1 VTQMGDGD
9 DDHYEVD
16 ASLGMNKIV
25 DFLRVR
31 FKSRGKI
38 LKVVKLYGDDDSKVV
53 VIQTDKGAFICVIR
67 KMKSKL
73 RIAMI
78 DAETGET
85 LGMMEV

>member
-1 VTQMGDGD
+1 MGDGD
-9 DDHYEVD
+9 DDHYEVEV
-16 ASLGMNKIV
+16 SSGINKIV
-25 DFLRVR
+25 DLLRVR

-38 LKVVKLYGDDDSKVV
+38 LKVVELYGDNNSRVD
-53 VIQTDKGAFICVIR
+53 VIQTDKGEFICVIR
-67 KMKSKL
+67 KMKTKV

>member
-1 VTQMGDGD
+1 MGDGD
-9 DDHYEVD
+9 DDHYEVEV
-16 ASLGMNKIV
+16 SSGINKIV

-38 LKVVKLYGDDDSKVV
+38 LKVVKLYGDDSSRVD
-53 VIQTDKGAFICVIR
+53 VIQTDKGTFICAIR
-67 KMKSKL
+67 KMKTKL
-73 RIAMI
+73 RIAMM

>member
-1 VTQMGDGD
+1 MGDGD
-9 DDHYEVD
+9 DDHFEVEV
-16 ASLGMNKIV
+16 SSGINKIV

-38 LKVVKLYGDDDSKVV
+38 LKVVELYGDDDSRVDF
-53 VIQTDKGAFICVIR
+53 IQTDKGEFICAIR
-67 KMKSKL
+67 KMKTKL

-78 DAETGET
+78 DAETRET

>member
-1 VTQMGDGD
+1 MGDGD
-9 DDHYEVD
+9 DDDHYEVEI
-16 ASLGMNKIV
+16 SSGIHKIV

-38 LKVVKLYGDDDSKVV
+38 LKVEELFGKGNSRVV

-67 KMKSKL
+67 KMKTKL